1 MIKYYKQYKEI
12 NVIPFEITKEEARK
26 TLEGYW
32 IEDAMKDIF
41 ENDRQFRLFT
51 PFSTVWT
58 KDENGKVPMA
68 GFYGV
73 CM

>member
-1 MIKYYKQYKEI
+1 MRYFKQHKEI
-12 NVIPFEITKEEARK
+12 NATPFEITKEEARK

-32 IEDAMKDIF
+32 IEDAINDMF

-58 KDENGKVPMA
+58 MDENGNIPIA
-68 GFYGV
+68 GFYGI
-73 CM
+73 CY

>member
-1 MIKYYKQYKEI
+1 MKYFKQYKEV
-12 NVIPFEITKEEARK
+12 NTIPFEITKEEARK

-32 IEDAMKDIF
+32 IEDAVNDIF

-58 KDENGKVPMA
+58 MDENGKVPMA
-68 GFYGV
+68 GFYGILY
-73 CM
+73 

>member
-1 MIKYYKQYKEI
+1 MRYFKQYKEI
-12 NVIPFEITKEEARK
+12 NATPFEITKEEARK

-32 IEDAMKDIF
+32 IEDAVKDIF

-68 GFYGV
+68 GFYGI

>member
-1 MIKYYKQYKEI
+1 MRYFKQYKEI
-12 NVIPFEITKEEARK
+12 NAKPFEITKEEARK

-32 IEDAMKDIF
+32 IEDAVNDMF

-58 KDENGKVPMA
+58 KDENEKIPMA
-68 GFYGV
+68 GFYGILY
-73 CM
+73 

>member
-1 MIKYYKQYKEI
+1 MKYFKQYKEI
-12 NVIPFEITKEEARK
+12 NAIPFEITKEEARK

-32 IEDAMKDIF
+32 IEDAVKDIF

-68 GFYGV
+68 DFYGI
-73 CM
+73 CY

>member
-1 MIKYYKQYKEI
+1 MKYFKQYKEI
-12 NVIPFEITKEEARK
+12 NATPFEITKEEARK

-32 IEDAMKDIF
+32 IEDAVKDIF

-68 GFYGV
+68 GFYGI
-73 CM
+73 CY

>member
-1 MIKYYKQYKEI
+1 MRYYKQYKEI
-12 NVIPFEITKEEARK
+12 NATPFGITKEEARK

-32 IEDAMKDIF
+32 IEDAVKDIF

-51 PFSTVWT
+51 PFFTVWT

-68 GFYGV
+68 GFYGI

>member
-1 MIKYYKQYKEI
+1 MKYFKQYKEI
-12 NVIPFEITKEEARK
+12 NAIPFEITKEEARK

-32 IEDAMKDIF
+32 IEDAVKNIF

-58 KDENGKVPMA
+58 MDENGNISMA
-68 GFYGV
+68 GFYGI
-73 CM
+73 CY

>member
-1 MIKYYKQYKEI
+1 MMRYYKQYKEI
-12 NVIPFEITKEEARK
+12 NATPFEIAKEEARK

-32 IEDAMKDIF
+32 IKDAVKDIF

-58 KDENGKVPMA
+58 MDENGNIPMA
-68 GFYGV
+68 GFYGILY
-73 CM
+73 

>member
-1 MIKYYKQYKEI
+1 MRYFKQYKEI
-12 NVIPFEITKEEARK
+12 NTTPFEITKEEARK

-32 IEDAMKDIF
+32 IEDAVKDIF

-68 GFYGV
+68 GFYGI

>member
-1 MIKYYKQYKEI
+1 MRYYKQYKEI
-12 NVIPFEITKEEARK
+12 NAIPFEITKEEARK

-32 IEDAMKDIF
+32 IEDAVKDIF

-58 KDENGKVPMA
+58 KDKNGKVPMA
-68 GFYGV
+68 GFYGI
-73 CM
+73 CY